1 MKMKIK
7 RLIKFLPLLLLAFG
21 NGCATHALWTKANL
35 DAYKEPAAIPD
46 LRLFDA
52 KKENDLLVVYDEYSE
67 RNDTVRIRAY
77 LLSQNE
83 ERIKQNKRPHF
94 VSVKLTNS
102 LPSIPVF
109 HAPVESGTT
118 FSQTLYAVVA
128 TNKQSFTLYSRNR
141 EISLH
146 DLPVYNDGKG
156 NIERAALT
164 PVSVVADI
172 TIVGGFIGYWY
183 LEGMAASYNPSY

>member
-1 MKMKIK
+1 MKIK
-7 RLIKFLPLLLLAFG
+7 CVVKILPLLLLAFG
-21 NGCATHALWTKANL
+21 SGCATHALWTTANL
-35 DAYKEPAAIPD
+35 DAYKEPVATSN

-52 KKENDLLVVYDEYSE
+52 KKENDLLVVYNEYSE
-67 RNDTVRIRAY
+67 RNDTVSIRAY
-77 LLSQNE
+77 LLNQSE
-83 ERIKQNKRPHF
+83 ERIKQNKRPYF

-109 HAPVESGTT
+109 HAPVESSTT
-118 FSQTLYAVVA
+118 FSQTLYAITS
-128 TNKQSFTLYSRNR
+128 TNNQSFMLYSGNH
-141 EISLH
+141 EIGSH

>member
-1 MKMKIK
+1 MKIK
-7 RLIKFLPLLLLAFG
+7 CVVKILPLLLLAFG
-21 NGCATHALWTKANL
+21 SGCATHALWTTANL
-35 DAYKEPAAIPD
+35 DAYKEPVATSN

-52 KKENDLLVVYDEYSE
+52 KKENDLLVVYNEYSE
-67 RNDTVRIRAY
+67 RNDTVSIRAY
-77 LLSQNE
+77 LLNQSE
-83 ERIKQNKRPHF
+83 ERIKQNKRPYF

-109 HAPVESGTT
+109 HAPVESSTT
-118 FSQTLYAVVA
+118 FSQTLYAITS
-128 TNKQSFTLYSRNR
+128 TNNQSFMLYSGNH
-141 EISLH
+141 EIGSH

-172 TIVGGFIGYWY
+172 TIFGGFIGYWY
-183 LEGMAASYNPSY
+183 LE

>member
-1 MKMKIK
+1 MKVKYI
-7 RLIKFLPLLLLAFG
+7 IKFLPLLLLTLG
-21 NGCATHALWTKANL
+21 SGCATHALWTKADL
-35 DAYKEPAAIPD
+35 DAYKEPVATSD

-52 KKENDLLVVYDEYSE
+52 KKENDLLVVYNEYSE

-77 LLSQNE
+77 LLNQNE

-109 HAPVESGTT
+109 HAPIESSTT
-118 FSQTLYAVVA
+118 FSQTLYAIIS
-128 TNKQSFTLYSRNR
+128 TNNQSFMLCSNNH
-141 EISLH
+141 EIGSY

-172 TIVGGFIGYWY
+172 TIVGGLIGYWY

>member
-1 MKMKIK
+1 MKIK
-7 RLIKFLPLLLLAFG
+7 CVVKILPLLLLAFG
-21 NGCATHALWTKANL
+21 SGCATHALWTTENL
-35 DAYKEPAAIPD
+35 DAYKEPVATSN

-52 KKENDLLVVYDEYSE
+52 KKENDLLVVYNEYSE

-77 LLSQNE
+77 LLNQNE

-102 LPSIPVF
+102 LPSISVF
-109 HAPVESGTT
+109 HAPVESSTT
-118 FSQTLYAVVA
+118 FSQTLYAITS
-128 TNKQSFTLYSRNR
+128 TNNQSFMLYSGNH
-141 EISLH
+141 EIGSH